1 MSTDKGCLLNPLQN
15 KGTRRSNV
23 WCAMLSSSVYMKHL
37 CELLISKATK
47 QPILPV
53 ITKSDSTTD
62 FVFRDSGYFNRK
74 ISLFLFSLIIVC
86 FKLPAVLHLSSI
98 QLVRYGGQVRKHIQN
113 ICQISKKIQEMKTS
127 WKKVRKDY
135 QDRRH
140 GMERWIRWRQEPSQ
154 TAIHG
159 VHFAL
164 SPRSATICCNARLRV
179 FSLKARF

>member
-1 MSTDKGCLLNPLQN
+1 MCGVPCWAALFIWSIYVNCWFPKLP
-15 KGTRRSNV
+15 SN
-23 WCAMLSSSVYMKHL
+23 SSFQWSPKN
-37 CELLISKATK
+37 
-47 QPILPV
+47 
-53 ITKSDSTTD
+53 SDSTTD

-74 ISLFLFSLIIVC
+74 ISLFLFSFIIV
-86 FKLPAVLHLSSI
+86 FFILPAVLHLSSI
-98 QLVRYGGQVRKHIQN
+98 QLVRYGGQGRKHIWN
-113 ICQISKKIQEMKTS
+113 ICQISEKIQETKTS

-164 SPRSATICCNARLRV
+164 SPRSGTICCNARLRL